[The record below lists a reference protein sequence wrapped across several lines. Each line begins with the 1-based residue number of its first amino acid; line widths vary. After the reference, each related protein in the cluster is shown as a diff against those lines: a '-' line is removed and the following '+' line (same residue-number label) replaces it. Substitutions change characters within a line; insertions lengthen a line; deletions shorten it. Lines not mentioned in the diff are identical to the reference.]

1 MIDDVASAIERKDYK
16 AAAELLKPLLKKTPN
31 DPWVQ
36 LHFGR
41 LQEASGKQDVAEQV
55 YLQLLKG
62 AGNPKIALQARRGL
76 DRLEAIAKKK
86 RQDAIAKAQEDP
98 TNAGT
103 GFLVLEGVTGDKRAS
118 TAKSL
123 AKILKLDV
131 YSAQFQ
137 LPSRGWRLYRTGPS
151 AEIQVYGEELQKSAI
166 PAFWGSLATIKAIH
180 VFKVDYIQSM
190 DGQPTIV
197 CRNETDQ
204 VGTLAFDWSEVTQV
218 IKGRLPIFEQVVDLD
233 AFNRLKRKE
242 QTQDYV
248 QMYDVHLKKRQSILR
263 FCDRTYQFQKG
274 MPMGDASTSALSKS
288 QSSIRLQWNQLMA
301 VLNTRLGDR
310 PSWVD
315 FTPFAE
321 TAFDHLDLLEPF
333 ATHIEIFRKEQ
344 THWDPAFQLY
354 SGLAFTHPSHSN
366 YQ

>member
-16 AAAELLKPLLKKTPN
+16 TAAQLLKPLLKQMPN

-36 LHFGR
+36 LHFGQ

-55 YLQLLKG
+55 YLRLLKDSE
-62 AGNPKIALQARRGL
+62 NPKVALQARRGL
-76 DRLEAIAKKK
+76 SRLDAKAKKK

-103 GFLVLEGVTGDKRAS
+103 GFLVLEGVSGDKRMN

-137 LPSRGWRLYRTGPS
+137 LPSRGWRLYRTGPF
-151 AEIQVYGEELQKSAI
+151 AEIQVYGEELQQSGI
-166 PAFWGSLATIKAIH
+166 PVFWGSLATINAIH
-180 VFKVDYIQSM
+180 VFKVDYIQSL
-190 DGQPTIV
+190 DGQPTVI

-218 IKGRLPIFEQVVDLD
+218 VKGRLPIFEQVVDLD

-242 QTQDYV
+242 QTQDYT
-248 QMYDVHLKKRQSILR
+248 QMYDIHLHRRQSILR

-274 MPMGDASTSALSKS
+274 MSMGDASPTSVSKS
-288 QSSIRLQWNQLMA
+288 QSSIRLQWNQLMTL
-301 VLNTRLGDR
+301 LNTRLGDR
-310 PSWVD
+310 PSWTD

-321 TAFDHLDLLEPF
+321 TAFDHLDLLESF
-333 ATHIEIFRKEQ
+333 ETHIEIFRKDP

-354 SGLAFTHPSHSN
+354 SGLAFTHL
-366 YQ
+366 